1 MKPVFRTLDV
11 NVPRGAS
18 VSRADVVAYFVGKGL
33 LSSLEAVVMTRFGYQ
48 VTFTSHGVMARFG
61 GEVVIGGFSCP
72 VRWVEPFLTLR
83 LHWLPYFVSVEAISA
98 LLAPYGKVLSVGHVN
113 GLDHL
118 PNGVRLVRLEGGG
131 ILRGCLTW
139 TGWCMK
145 GSLSPVCSPSRGGP
159 PLCLRCRATGHL
171 RGECPGRSA
180 AFTYA
185 GRVAQLTSDL
195 GQVEVEEAG
204 EPVVDRVDGR
214 LVGAPVSGAGP
225 GSDIGGDREPESGRV
240 VVQAGVEALVGVEGG
255 GGAPLQSEV
264 TPGGG
269 TVDVAS
275 GAVPRPP
282 RGGGSG
288 REGAVLEGGQTP
300 RFGPGGR
307 GWTPRCRLTTGRPT
321 RAFKPRRG
329 VSFPALCQSLPL
341 RGGVGGDPVEVGVLG
356 RAPVAGPAFHALPPV
371 VSRPL
376 VGVLEME
383 SGGQLPPS

>member
-1 MKPVFRTLDV
+1 M
-11 NVPRGAS
+11 GQ
-18 VSRADVVAYFVGKGL
+18 VG
-33 LSSLEAVVMTRFGYQ
+33 R
-48 VTFTSHGVMARFG
+48 
-61 GEVVIGGFSCP
+61 

-118 PNGVRLVRLEGGG
+118 PNGVRLVRLEGGDPQRVPHLDRVVYQG
-131 ILRGCLTW
+131 KSFPCLLTIP
-139 TGWCMK
+139 G
-145 GSLSPVCSPSRGGP
+145 RP

-171 RGECPGRSA
+171 WGECPGRSA

-185 GRVAQLTSDL
+185 GRVAQLTSEL

-204 EPVVDRVDGR
+204 EPVVDRVDGG

-225 GSDIGGDREPESGRV
+225 GAEIDGDREPESGRV
-240 VVQAGVEALVGVEGG
+240 VAQAGVEALVGVEGG

-275 GAVPRPP
+275 GAVPGPP
-282 RGGGSG
+282 RGGSG
-288 REGAVLEGGQTP
+288 REGAVLEGGRTP

-307 GWTPRCRLTTGRPT
+307 GWTRLTTGRPGFQ
-321 RAFKPRRG
+321 AAAG
-329 VSFPALCQSLPL
+329 GELSGSLSVSPALGG
-341 RGGVGGDPVEVGVLG
+341 RGGPRGGG
-356 RAPVAGPAFHALPPV
+356 RV
-371 VSRPL
+371 R
-376 VGVLEME
+376 
-383 SGGQLPPS
+383 